1 MIANS
6 LRAPEVIESD
16 FERFLVHDRFEILSI
31 LRRLQVKSE
40 PVTLNLDDGDFVLTI
55 LLAVNPDFEEM
66 VFDCGSDPD
75 ANRKLMQ
82 AERLTLVANIDG
94 IKVQFSVRRPDTTIF
109 EGRPALRMRL
119 PEIMLRLQ
127 RRDFYRIPASLACEI
142 ALDCDG
148 RVRVLELRVVDLS
161 LGGVAMVTDKAYVD
175 FAVGQVL
182 ENCRIGLGTL
192 GTLALDLEVKNLSA
206 GKTRNGLHQS
216 RIGCEFANL
225 ERAAET
231 LISRYIGQKE
241 RERRSRE

>member
-31 LRRLQVKSE
+31 LRRLQARNE
-40 PVTLNLDDGDFVLTI
+40 PVTLNLDDGEFVLTI

-66 VFDCGSDPD
+66 VFDCSSDPG

-82 AERLTLVANIDG
+82 AERLTLVANIGG
-94 IKVQFSVRRPDTTIF
+94 IKVQFNVRRPDTTIF

-127 RRDFYRIPASLACEI
+127 RRDFYRIPASLACET
-142 ALDCDG
+142 ALDSDDK
-148 RVRVLELRVVDLS
+148 VRVLELRVVDLS
-161 LGGVAMVTDKAYVD
+161 LGGIALVTDKTYVE
-175 FAVGQVL
+175 FTVGQVL
-182 ENCRIGLGTL
+182 ENCRISLGTL
-192 GTLALDLEVKNLSA
+192 GTLALDLEVKNVSEA
-206 GKTRNGLHQS
+206 KNRNGLRQS

-225 ERAAET
+225 QRVAET

-241 RERRSRE
+241 RERRSKT